1 MDIDQPH
8 SRAVS
13 RRLRRAAGQLRG
25 VIGMLESGRDHEA
38 VLLQVAA
45 VSHAV
50 HRTAY
55 LIIADQLR
63 QCTAD
68 GDRRGVTLAE
78 VERAFQNV
86 GQLRNTGS

>member
-1 MDIDQPH
+1 MDIDEAH
-8 SRAVS
+8 SRVVS

-38 VLLQVAA
+38 VLLQIAA
-45 VSHAV
+45 VCHAV

-63 QCTAD
+63 QCTAA

-86 GQLRNTGS
+86 G

>member
-13 RRLRRAAGQLRG
+13 RRLRRTSGQLRG

-38 VLLQVAA
+38 VLLQIAA

-50 HRTAY
+50 RRAAY

-63 QCTAD
+63 QCTAG
-68 GDRRGVTLAE
+68 GDRRSVTLAE

-86 GQLRNTGS
+86 G